1 MEIFILFIGQ
11 LTLCGCMFFLGYIK
25 GQINLRRNV
34 LNGKDF
40 IEAPILYYVTQ
51 KEIYEL
57 DIPKQSITP
66 SWHK

>member
-1 MEIFILFIGQ
+1 MELFILFIGQ
-11 LTLCGCMFFLGYIK
+11 IVLCTSMFFLGYIK

-40 IEAPILYYVTQ
+40 IEVPILYYVTQ
-51 KEIYEL
+51 KGVDEL

>member
-40 IEAPILYYVTQ
+40 IEVPILYYVTQ
-51 KEIYEL
+51 KGVDEL